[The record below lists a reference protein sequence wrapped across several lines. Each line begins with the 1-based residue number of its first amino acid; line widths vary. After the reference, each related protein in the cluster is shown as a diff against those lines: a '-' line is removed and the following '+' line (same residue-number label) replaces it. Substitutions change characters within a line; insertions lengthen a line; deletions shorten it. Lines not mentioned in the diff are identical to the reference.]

1 LAPFYSYPERRAIF
15 KKVFIAY
22 DTRVDVMIT
31 SFSDIQQFYV
41 GEKIGIF
48 LKKQKLAIV

>member
-1 LAPFYSYPERRAIF
+1 
-15 KKVFIAY
+15 
-22 DTRVDVMIT
+22 MIT

-48 LKKQKLAIV
+48 LKKQKLAIVWTKNANFPPDSFGENIF